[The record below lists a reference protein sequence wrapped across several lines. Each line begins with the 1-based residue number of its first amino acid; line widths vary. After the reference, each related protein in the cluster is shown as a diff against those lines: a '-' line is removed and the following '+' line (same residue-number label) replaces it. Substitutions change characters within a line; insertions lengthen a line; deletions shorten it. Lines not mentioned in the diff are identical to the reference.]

1 MYTMGFP
8 LVDIISSKHVFME
21 VTWWFCMSGSD
32 NKKSACNVGDLGLI
46 PESGRSP
53 GEGVGNPLQYSC
65 LKQTVVLESLRLT

>member
-53 GEGVGNPLQYSC
+53 GEENGYPLQYSC
-65 LKQTVVLESLRLT
+65 LGNLMDR